1 MPRCAGRASKTAS
14 EQGFPGCPRPT
25 LARSVAVP
33 RAEARARAGRLVGA
47 VPVAVSLA
55 ALTAASA
62 VLRYALAKRM
72 VAPWIMV
79 DELVYSELAKSLA
92 ATGHFAIRD
101 APSAPYG
108 FVYPL
113 LVAPAYRLFG
123 SVPAAYDAAK
133 AINSV
138 AMSLVTIPTYLL
150 ARRVLP
156 TGLSLLAAAF
166 AVAVP
171 SMAYTGT
178 LMTENAFYPLFVLFA
193 LVLVRMLERP
203 TLGRQ
208 LVLVALFGLAFVT
221 RTQAVALVP
230 AMLTAP
236 LAAAWAGRGGTR
248 ALRAFVPLYAVTG
261 AAAAVI
267 AAIQL
272 ARGRSLTALLGAYE
286 AAGKQHY
293 APGAVAHWLLLHA
306 GELDLY
312 VGVVPLAAFLVLAA
326 TVRGLPR
333 RVRVFVVATGTLSFW
348 LVLEVAAFAS
358 TVPIPARVEER
369 NMFYVA
375 PLLVVAL
382 LVWIDRGLPRPP
394 RVAAAAAVVVASLPA
409 ALPFTKLIGTPTTS
423 DTLVLVLFWRLHD
436 HLLTGAALRA
446 SGIAAAAALAATFL
460 LVPRRAWLL
469 LPAVVWGVFVAVEAA
484 ALDRV
489 HGFRQASAGALFQGI
504 TAPHRDWIDRIV
516 GRHARVAVIW
526 SGLVD
531 AHVIWENEFFNRSV
545 GRVYFVGP
553 PLPGGLPETRVRFH
567 RASGLLTQRGGRPV
581 RTHYA
586 LADGSFE
593 PVGRKLAADPRKG
606 VALYRVL
613 GPFRAAARIDGV
625 YAGDTWST
633 GHVRYVRRACGG
645 GTLAVSLVS
654 DGTLFPHG
662 QHVAVAVNGRPAGR
676 IAVARGGA
684 ASRTIKLHP
693 RAGRCV
699 AAFTVSPTKV
709 PGHRDRRVLG
719 IHFQTFSYT
728 PPR

>member
-1 MPRCAGRASKTAS
+1 MPRCGERSSKTAD
-14 EQGFPGCPRPT
+14 EQGFHRRSPLT

-33 RAEARARAGRLVGA
+33 RAEARAAGLVGA
-47 VPVAVSLA
+47 VPVAVWLA

-62 VLRYALAKRM
+62 LLRYALARRM

-79 DELVYSELAKSLA
+79 DELVYSELAKSFA

-113 LVAPAYRLFG
+113 LIAPAYRLFA

-138 AMSLVTIPTYLL
+138 AMSLVTIPAYLL

-156 TGLSLLAAAF
+156 VGLSLAAAAF

-178 LMTENAFYPLFVLFA
+178 LMTENAFYPVFVLFA
-193 LVLVRMLERP
+193 LALVRVLERP
-203 TLGRQ
+203 TRGRQ

-236 LAAAWAGRGGTR
+236 LALAWVERGGRR
-248 ALRAFVPLYAVTG
+248 ALRPFVPLYAVTAV
-261 AAAAVI
+261 AAALI

-286 AAGKQHY
+286 AAGRQHY
-293 APGAVAHWLLLHA
+293 APGAVAHWLVLHA

-312 VGVVPLAAFLVLAA
+312 VGVVPLAAFLVLAG

-333 RVRVFVVATGTLSFW
+333 AVRAFVVATAALSVW
-348 LVLEVAAFAS
+348 LVLEVAAA
-358 TVPIPARVEER
+358 VPIPARVEER

-382 LVWIDRGLPRPP
+382 LVWIDRGLPRPQP
-394 RVAAAAAVVVASLPA
+394 VAPAAALVAATLPA
-409 ALPFTKLIGTPTTS
+409 TLPLTKLIGTPTTS

-436 HLLTGAALRA
+436 HLLAGSALRLGA
-446 SGIAAAAALAATFL
+446 ILAAAALALTFL
-460 LVPRRAWLL
+460 LVPRRAWLV
-469 LPAVVWGVFVAVEAA
+469 LPALVWGVFVAVEAA
-484 ALDRV
+484 ALDHV

-504 TAPHRDWIDRIV
+504 TAPHRDWIDRTL

-545 GRVYFVGP
+545 GRVYFVGS
-553 PLPGGLPETRVRFH
+553 PLPGGLPETRASFH
-567 RASGLLTQRGGRPV
+567 RASGLLTQRGRRRV
-581 RTHYA
+581 RTRYA

-606 VALYRVL
+606 VALYRVF

-625 YAGDTWST
+625 YAGDTWSAR
-633 GHVRYVRRACGG
+633 HVRYLRRACAG

-662 QHVAVAVNGRPAGR
+662 QRVAVTVNGRPAGR

-684 ASRTIKLHP
+684 ASRTITLRP
-693 RAGRCV
+693 RGGRCV
-699 AAFTVSPTKV
+699 AGFAVSPTAV
-709 PGHRDRRVLG
+709 PGRRDRRVLG